1 MSAFPNFPEVLSALS
16 EVIGRERIE
25 VDPAELEYFSQDYF
39 RKGERTL
46 AVVAPRNV
54 DELSRLVATATGLGL
69 AIFPRGGGYS
79 YTDGYNPTQ
88 PGITLDLR
96 EMNAILEI
104 NQGDMYVTV
113 EPGCTWAKLN
123 DALEPLNLRT
133 PFWGPFSGFNATIGG
148 SISQGAITWGASK
161 YGVSSESVLDLAV
174 VAADGTLVRTGVSS
188 QPGHSPFFR
197 NYGPDLTG
205 IFCSDCGALG
215 IKAAITLRLV
225 NRPAQMLGLSFG
237 FPSFEA
243 GAQAACRVAR
253 EGIVADSFG
262 VSSATAV
269 AAAGDS
275 SLVDDLKSLW
285 MIGKV
290 GNGPIDGAVRMA
302 RVAIAGRRFL
312 KAAPF
317 SFHFIIDGANRKMI
331 EGQAQA
337 VRKAVGNSG
346 TEIANTMPTMAR
358 AEPFVSHDM
367 LSFTGQRQLPPSTIL
382 PLTQAVPFHQAF
394 MVAVKQLETQMK
406 HHNMDV
412 QPTLST
418 VGTNGFLYE
427 PLIAWDDAADEFHR
441 RNSSDEALEMASG
454 REANMAARALANEIR
469 KIMIDLAFE
478 HGGIHLQIGKVYPYL
493 RERDESTV
501 AILKDIK
508 RRMDPKGLLNPGAL
522 GLSQ

>member
-1 MSAFPNFPEVLSALS
+1 MSAVPDSPEVLSALS
-16 EVIGRERIE
+16 EVIGCERIKIN
-25 VDPAELEYFSQDYF
+25 PAELEYFSQDYF
-39 RKGERTL
+39 RKGELTL

-54 DELSRLVATATGLGL
+54 DELSRLVATATAKGL

-88 PGITLDLR
+88 PGITLDLQ
-96 EMNAILEI
+96 EMDAILEI
-104 NQGDMYVTV
+104 NEGDMYVTV

-148 SISQGAITWGASK
+148 SISQGSITWGASK
-161 YGVSSESVLDLAV
+161 YGVSSESVLDLAI
-174 VAADGTLVRTGVSS
+174 VAADGKVVRTGASG

-225 NRPAQMLGLSFG
+225 NRPARTLGLSFG

-243 GAQAACRVAR
+243 GAEAACRVAR

-262 VSSATAV
+262 VSSETAI
-269 AAAGDS
+269 AAAGKG
-275 SLVDDLKSLW
+275 SLADDLRSLW
-285 MIGKV
+285 MVGKS
-290 GNGPIDGAVRMA
+290 GNGPIDGAVRMT

-312 KAAPF
+312 NAAPF

-337 VRKAVGNSG
+337 VRAAIGISG

-358 AEPFVSHDM
+358 ADPFVPYDM
-367 LSFTGQRQLPPSTIL
+367 LSFSGQRQLPPSTIL
-382 PLTQAVPFHQAF
+382 PLTQAVPFHRAF
-394 MVAVKQLETQMK
+394 KAAVGQREKQMK
-406 HHNMDV
+406 RHNMNV

-427 PLIAWDDAADEFHR
+427 PLIAWDDKPEEFHR
-441 RNSSDEALEMASG
+441 RHTSDKVLEMASG
-454 REANMAARALANEIR
+454 REANMDARELAAEIR
-469 KIMIDLAFE
+469 QIMIDLAFE

-493 RERDESTV
+493 RERDENAV

-508 RRMDPKGLLNPGAL
+508 RRMDPEGLLNPGAL
-522 GLSQ
+522 GLSR

>member
-1 MSAFPNFPEVLSALS
+1 MSAVSDFPAVLSALS

-25 VDPAELEYFSQDYF
+25 TDPAELEYFSQDYF
-39 RKGERTL
+39 RKGELTL
-46 AVVAPRNV
+46 AVVAPRNI
-54 DELSRLVATATGLGL
+54 DELSRLVAAATASGL

-96 EMNAILEI
+96 EMDAILEI
-104 NQGDMYVTV
+104 NEGDMYVTV

-123 DALEPLNLRT
+123 NALAPLNLHT
-133 PFWGPFSGFNATIGG
+133 PFWGPFSGLNATIGG
-148 SISQGAITWGASK
+148 SISQGAITWGSSK
-161 YGVSSESVLDLAV
+161 YGVSSESVLDLSV
-174 VAADGTLVRTGVSS
+174 VGADGTVVRTGVSS

-225 NRPAQMLGLSFG
+225 NRPARMLGLSFG

-243 GAQAACRVAR
+243 GAEAACRVAR

-262 VSSATAV
+262 ISSETAI
-269 AAAGDS
+269 AAAGKG
-275 SLVDDLKSLW
+275 SLASDLKSLW
-285 MIGKV
+285 MVGKT
-290 GNGPIDGAVRMA
+290 GSGPIDGAMRMA

-312 KAAPF
+312 NAAPF

-331 EGQAQA
+331 EGQAEA
-337 VRKAVGNSG
+337 VRAAVGGSG
-346 TEIANTMPTMAR
+346 TEIANTMPAMAR
-358 AEPFVSHDM
+358 AEPFVAHDM
-367 LSFTGQRQLPPSTIL
+367 LSFSGQRQLPPSTIL

-394 MVAVKQLETQMK
+394 MAAVAQLRPQMK
-406 HHNMDV
+406 RHNMDV

-427 PLIAWDDAADEFHR
+427 PLIAWDDGAEEFHR
-441 RNSSDEALEMASG
+441 RHSSDEALAMAAG
-454 REANMAARALANEIR
+454 REPNTDGRALANQIR

-493 RERDESTV
+493 RERDEATI
-501 AILKDIK
+501 AILEDIK